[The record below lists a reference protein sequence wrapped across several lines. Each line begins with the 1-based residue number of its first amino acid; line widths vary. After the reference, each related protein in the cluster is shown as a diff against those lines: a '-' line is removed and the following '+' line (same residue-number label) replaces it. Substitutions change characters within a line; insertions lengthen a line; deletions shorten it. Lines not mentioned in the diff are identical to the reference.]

1 MKYYLRN
8 YFLLV
13 LLLFFIPI
21 SCGGNEELV
30 VNNSHLNYL
39 YEEIVVDGN
48 EMAIIHIYSDFP
60 DYTFVGDDDEGIACV
75 DDVARAAVYYLYN
88 WQLTK
93 SEENIKK
100 NKRLN
105 EFILYLQADN
115 GFFYN
120 FIWDDYSIN
129 KDFKTSVAEPN
140 WWSWRALWSL
150 TESYKYYKQNDPVF
164 AERIWESV
172 ENLITALKEIIP
184 SHYEYEEMNGLKIPT
199 WLPQKYAS
207 DQAAVLLLGLL
218 EYYEQTN
225 DTTIYNYMEKLC
237 DGIIAMQLKD
247 TEFVYNGAFLSWQN
261 LWHSWGNLQSYAL
274 LKCYPLLKDESI
286 LNSALYELDNLYEV
300 LINNNHLNYF
310 TVEKDNGKLVL
321 IESEK
326 FSQIAYNIRPMVY
339 AFTEAHK
346 ITGNE
351 IYAEKAAQ
359 AAKWLTGKNP
369 ANSVMYNPGNGRIF
383 DGINSENDVNKN
395 SGAESTIEGL
405 LTLLKIKGNEI
416 ALKYF
421 SSDD

>member
-1 MKYYLRN
+1 MKYYIRK
-8 YFLLV
+8 YFLL
-13 LLLFFIPI
+13 LLFAFIPI
-21 SCGGNEELV
+21 SCNGNDKLII
-30 VNNSHLNYL
+30 NNSHLDYL
-39 YEEIVVDGN
+39 YEEIVVEGK
-48 EMAIIHIYSDFP
+48 EMAIIHIYSDYP

-75 DDVARAAVYYLYN
+75 DDVARAAIYYLYN

-93 SEENIKK
+93 NQESIKK

-105 EFILYLQADN
+105 EFILYLQSDN
-115 GFFYN
+115 GFFHN

-164 AERIWESV
+164 ADRIWNSV
-172 ENLITALKEIIP
+172 EKLISALKEIIP
-184 SHYEYEEMNGLKIPT
+184 SQYEFEGMNGLKIPA

-207 DQAAVLLLGLL
+207 DQAAILLLGLL

-247 TEFVYNGAFLSWQN
+247 TEFAYNGAFLSWQN

-274 LKCYPLLKDESI
+274 LKSYHLLKDDAI
-286 LNSALYELDNLYEV
+286 LNSVLYELNEFYEELLKDNF
-300 LINNNHLNYF
+300 LNYF
-310 TVEKDNGKLVL
+310 TVEKIDGKISL
-321 IESEK
+321 INEEK
-326 FSQIAYNIRPMVY
+326 YSQIAYNIRPMVY
-339 AFTEAHK
+339 AFIEAHK

-405 LTLLKIKGNEI
+405 LTLLKIKENEI
-416 ALKYF
+416 ALKNF
-421 SSDD
+421 MSDD